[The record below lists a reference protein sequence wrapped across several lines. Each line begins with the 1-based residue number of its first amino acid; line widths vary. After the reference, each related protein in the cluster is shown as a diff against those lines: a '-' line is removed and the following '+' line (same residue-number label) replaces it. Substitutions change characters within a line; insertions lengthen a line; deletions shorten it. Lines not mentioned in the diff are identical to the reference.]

1 MVIVEIFI
9 VLSLYIYTL
18 FRLPEMRI
26 AGTII
31 AATLIGGLAYYTYT
45 APSASEE
52 ELNLITVSEIDLE
65 EVDLVLGPRVATLS
79 GRVSNNSESY
89 MLTGILF
96 DVKLYDCATETTPL
110 PECFI
115 IGEDESEARLTAP
128 SGQLRAFE
136 ATLLFNDLPPVEGVQ
151 RWGYEVK
158 TLRALKT
165 AAEE

>member
-1 MVIVEIFI
+1 MVIIEIFI
-9 VLSLYIYTL
+9 ILSLYIYAL

-31 AATLIGGLAYYTYT
+31 AATLIGGLAYYTFT

-52 ELNLITVSEIDLE
+52 ELNQIAINEIALE

-79 GRVSNNSESY
+79 GRVINNSEGY
-89 MLTGILF
+89 VLTGILF
-96 DVKLYDCATETTPL
+96 DVKLYDCPAETTPL
-110 PECFI
+110 PDCFI

-128 SGQLRAFE
+128 SGQLRAFD
-136 ATLLFNDLPPVEGVQ
+136 ATLLFNDLPAVEGIQ

-158 TLRALKT
+158 TLRALET
-165 AAEE
+165 ATAE

>member
-1 MVIVEIFI
+1 VVIVEIFVI
-9 VLSLYIYTL
+9 LSLYIYAL

-31 AATLIGGLAYYTYT
+31 AATLIGGLAYYTLT

-52 ELNLITVSEIDLE
+52 ELNQIAISEIALE

-79 GRVSNNSESY
+79 GRVINNSENY
-89 MLTGILF
+89 VLTGVLF
-96 DVKLYDCATETTPL
+96 DVKLYDCAAENTPL

-115 IGEDESEARLTAP
+115 IGDDESEARLTAP
-128 SGQLRAFE
+128 SGQLRAFK
-136 ATLLFNDLPPVEGVQ
+136 ATLLFNDLPAVEGVL

-158 TLRALKT
+158 TLRALET
-165 AAEE
+165 AAP

>member
-1 MVIVEIFI
+1 MVIVEIFVI
-9 VLSLYIYTL
+9 LSLYIYAL

-31 AATLIGGLAYYTYT
+31 ASVLIGGLAYYTFT

-52 ELNLITVSEIDLE
+52 ELNQITISEITLE

-79 GRVSNNSESY
+79 GRVVNNSETY
-89 MLTGILF
+89 VLTGILF
-96 DVKLYDCATETTPL
+96 DVKLYDCVGEDTPL
-110 PECFI
+110 TECFI

-128 SGQLRAFE
+128 SGQLRAFN
-136 ATLLFNDLPPVEGVQ
+136 ATLLFTDLPAVEGVQ

-158 TLRALKT
+158 TLRALET
-165 AAEE
+165 VEP